1 MAESRIITSQYVRID
16 QTPAGV
22 GERIFARTLD
32 YLIMALYALGMFYF
46 IDETHLYRRMDD
58 GQFFLL
64 VFLLYTPVIF
74 YSLLWEMFNQGR
86 SPGKMA
92 FGMRVVMRDGSTPS
106 FGAYFMRWMFLLIDY
121 WMSWIGLFV
130 MLINRNNQRL
140 GDLAA
145 GTVIIKERD
154 YHRIQVSL
162 DEYNYL
168 RKGYRPQFP
177 QAENLSLEQVN
188 TITEALNRYDEQ
200 RPRRIAQLAAKVK
213 EYLKI
218 MPADIDNEKFLS
230 TLTRDY
236 QYYALEEI

>member
-1 MAESRIITSQYVRID
+1 
-16 QTPAGV
+16 
-22 GERIFARTLD
+22 
-32 YLIMALYALGMFYF
+32 
-46 IDETHLYRRMDD
+46 
-58 GQFFLL
+58 
-64 VFLLYTPVIF
+64 
-74 YSLLWEMFNQGR
+74 
-86 SPGKMA
+86 
-92 FGMRVVMRDGSTPS
+92 
-106 FGAYFMRWMFLLIDY
+106 
-121 WMSWIGLFV
+121 